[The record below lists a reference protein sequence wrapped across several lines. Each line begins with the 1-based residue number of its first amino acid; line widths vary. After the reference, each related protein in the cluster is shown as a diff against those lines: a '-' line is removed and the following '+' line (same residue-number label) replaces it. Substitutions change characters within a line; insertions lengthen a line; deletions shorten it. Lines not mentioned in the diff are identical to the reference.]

1 MDGFRQEETMLSR
14 WIKAVDVSAI
24 ALAVLCGVGSILF
37 FVVRPLGAFSLL
49 HVHWSDPRILLW
61 DTLLS
66 LAFFLQHSGMNRQGF
81 RSWLSRSV
89 APRYH
94 GAIYSIASG
103 VVLILLIALWQ
114 ASDTNVLVLEGLAR
128 SVAQLVSL
136 VALGLFI
143 WSTMALMTFDPLGLR
158 PIAAHLRGRAYVAS
172 PLVIRGA
179 YRWVRHPL
187 YSCVIA
193 MLWTAP
199 NVTLDRLLFNVLWTA
214 WIVVGSYLEERDLCR
229 EFGDGYREY
238 QRNVPMLVPWPGHSA
253 ARWIPARA
261 GE

>member
-1 MDGFRQEETMLSR
+1 MLSR

-24 ALAVLCGVGSILF
+24 ALAVLCGVGSVVF

-61 DTLLS
+61 NTLLS
-66 LAFFLQHSGMNRQGF
+66 LAFFVQHSGMNRQGF
-81 RSWLSRSV
+81 RTWLSRSV

-103 VVLILLIALWQ
+103 VALILLVTLWQ
-114 ASDTNVLVLEGLAR
+114 TSDTNVLVLRGFAR
-128 SVAQLVSL
+128 SLAHIVSL
-136 VALGLFI
+136 LAFGLFI

-158 PIAAHLRGRAYVAS
+158 PIAAHLRGRSHTPS
-172 PLVIRGA
+172 PLMVRGA

-187 YSCVIA
+187 YSCVIV
-193 MLWTAP
+193 MIWTEP
-199 NVTLDRLLFNVLWTA
+199 DITLDRLVFNLVWTA
-214 WIVVGSYLEERDLCR
+214 WIVLGTYLEERDLRR
-229 EFGDGYREY
+229 EFGNTYREY
-238 QRNVPMLVPWPGHSA
+238 QQRVPMLVPWPGRSV
-253 ARWIPARA
+253 ARWVPAQA